1 MQHFRLHC
9 NQSVERDACS
19 QAGTNNDRHAPASRS
34 SFVLCTYPP
43 PTYPPPTSHRPPPIA
58 HLSSPTSHRP
68 PPSAIFGSHLT
79 AHRPTFLLHIISAS
93 SSRQAGMSEPFGSSS
108 DIAQCPAAAG
118 RHIRQLRC
126 FLHHLVPSSRFDL
139 HIHAISPL
147 HAKPLSRLITLI
159 RLLRHIRTLNGS
171 NSSTLEHPNCPPTAL
186 YPTSPR
192 SRVST
197 QTSKPTISPMCLL
210 IVQDFLRPDHQAA
223 PSCLA

>member
-1 MQHFRLHC
+1 
-9 NQSVERDACS
+9 
-19 QAGTNNDRHAPASRS
+19 
-34 SFVLCTYPP
+34 
-43 PTYPPPTSHRPPPIA
+43 
-58 HLSSPTSHRP
+58 
-68 PPSAIFGSHLT
+68 
-79 AHRPTFLLHIISAS
+79 
-93 SSRQAGMSEPFGSSS
+93 MSEPFGSSS

-126 FLHHLVPSSRFDL
+126 FLHHLVPSSLFDL

-147 HAKPLSRLITLI
+147 HAKPSSRPIPLLHAKPSSRLITLI

-210 IVQDFLRPDHQAA
+210 IVQDFLRPNQSTAA
-223 PSCLA
+223 PTTRLLHLALRNVNLFHFYKKSNKFTFPKTPFMAL

>member
-1 MQHFRLHC
+1 
-9 NQSVERDACS
+9 
-19 QAGTNNDRHAPASRS
+19 
-34 SFVLCTYPP
+34 
-43 PTYPPPTSHRPPPIA
+43 
-58 HLSSPTSHRP
+58 
-68 PPSAIFGSHLT
+68 
-79 AHRPTFLLHIISAS
+79 
-93 SSRQAGMSEPFGSSS
+93 MSEPFGSSS

-147 HAKPLSRLITLI
+147 HAKPSSRPIPLLHAKPSISLLPLLLAKPSISLLPLLHVKPSSRLITLI

-171 NSSTLEHPNCPPTAL
+171 NSSTLEQPNCPPTAL

-197 QTSKPTISPMCLL
+197 LTSKPTISPMCLL
-210 IVQDFLRPDHQAA
+210 VVQDFRRPN
-223 PSCLA
+223 

>member
-1 MQHFRLHC
+1 
-9 NQSVERDACS
+9 
-19 QAGTNNDRHAPASRS
+19 
-34 SFVLCTYPP
+34 
-43 PTYPPPTSHRPPPIA
+43 
-58 HLSSPTSHRP
+58 
-68 PPSAIFGSHLT
+68 
-79 AHRPTFLLHIISAS
+79 
-93 SSRQAGMSEPFGSSS
+93 MSEPFGLSS

-126 FLHHLVPSSRFDL
+126 FLHHLVPSSLFDL

-147 HAKPLSRLITLI
+147 LAKPLSRLITLI

-171 NSSTLEHPNCPPTAL
+171 NSSTLEHPNYPPTAL

-210 IVQDFLRPDHQAA
+210 IVQDFLRPNQSTAA
-223 PSCLA
+223 PTTRLLHLALRNVNLFHFYKKSNKFTFPKTPFMAL

>member
-1 MQHFRLHC
+1 
-9 NQSVERDACS
+9 
-19 QAGTNNDRHAPASRS
+19 
-34 SFVLCTYPP
+34 
-43 PTYPPPTSHRPPPIA
+43 
-58 HLSSPTSHRP
+58 
-68 PPSAIFGSHLT
+68 
-79 AHRPTFLLHIISAS
+79 
-93 SSRQAGMSEPFGSSS
+93 MSEPFGSSS

-147 HAKPLSRLITLI
+147 HAKPSSIPIPLLLAKPLSSPITLI
-159 RLLRHIRTLNGS
+159 RLLRHIWTLNGS
-171 NSSTLEHPNCPPTAL
+171 NSSTLEQPNIPPTAL

-210 IVQDFLRPDHQAA
+210 VVQNFLRPNQSTSSVPTTRLLH
-223 PSCLA
+223 LAVHNVNLFHFYKKSNKFTFPKTPFMAL